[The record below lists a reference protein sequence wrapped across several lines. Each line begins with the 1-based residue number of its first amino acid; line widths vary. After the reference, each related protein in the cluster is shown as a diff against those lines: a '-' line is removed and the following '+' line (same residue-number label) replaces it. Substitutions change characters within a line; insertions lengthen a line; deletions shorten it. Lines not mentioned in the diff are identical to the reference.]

1 MGVNNLVQ
9 LLSLVVVFV
18 VFYAFLIIPERKR
31 KKQYQAMLN
40 NLKVNDEIMSK
51 GGIIGKVV
59 NLQDDYIILESGPD
73 RARLKLSR
81 EGIASVLNTKED
93 NK

>member
-1 MGVNNLVQ
+1 MGGNLIQ

-31 KKQYQAMLN
+31 KKQFQAMLN
-40 NLKVNDEIMSK
+40 NLKINDEIISK

-73 RARLKLSR
+73 RARIKLSKQ
-81 EGIASVLNTKED
+81 GVANVINTKED

>member
-1 MGVNNLVQ
+1 MQYIIQ
-9 LLSLVVVFV
+9 LLPLIVVFV
-18 VFYAFLIIPERKR
+18 IFYALLIIPERKR
-31 KKQYQAMLN
+31 KKQYQSMLN

-73 RARLKLSR
+73 RARIKLSR
-81 EGIASVLNTKED
+81 QGIANVINTKED

>member
-1 MGVNNLVQ
+1 MQYIIQ
-9 LLSLVVVFV
+9 LLPLIVVFV
-18 VFYAFLIIPERKR
+18 IFYALLIIPERKR

-40 NLKVNDEIMSK
+40 DLKVNDEIMSK

-59 NLQDDYIILESGPD
+59 NLQDDYVILESGPD
-73 RARLKLSR
+73 RARIKLSR
-81 EGIASVLNTKED
+81 QGIANVINTKED